1 VSPPIVLSCLGFG
14 VELCCLLIQSCDLLT
29 QFLPNKISD
38 FACPAGNAS
47 CALNYSPGKTLG
59 SALGPCCLAVPSPQQ
74 LGEEDAAL
82 SSLLSCFSPAEV
94 PCPESYR
101 AAGEPRAFGSS
112 ANGQWRGL
120 VPPLGS
126 VPQKPRV
133 SRGSYL
139 EARKTPRCVQ
149 LPATFN
155 PPCRERGECGW
166 RFYPTQTVDIGTE

>member
-1 VSPPIVLSCLGFG
+1 M
-14 VELCCLLIQSCDLLT
+14 
-29 QFLPNKISD
+29 
-38 FACPAGNAS
+38 
-47 CALNYSPGKTLG
+47 
-59 SALGPCCLAVPSPQQ
+59 
-74 LGEEDAAL
+74 AL
-82 SSLLSCFSPAEV
+82 SSPLPCFSPAEV

-139 EARKTPRCVQ
+139 EARKNPRCVRLPSAFGLPRGALWELRGGVFTRTNRWSRYRVSSGWEELRGSRLAGSVGAFRCFRN
-149 LPATFN
+149 LPAAKMLRKG
-155 PPCRERGECGW
+155 RERW
-166 RFYPTQTVDIGTE
+166 F